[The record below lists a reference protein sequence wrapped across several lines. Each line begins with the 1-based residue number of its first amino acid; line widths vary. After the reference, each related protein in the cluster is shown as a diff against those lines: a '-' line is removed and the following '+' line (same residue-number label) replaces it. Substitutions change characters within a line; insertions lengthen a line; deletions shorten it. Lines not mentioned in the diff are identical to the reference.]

1 MKNFVMFALVLVVL
15 PTGGCK
21 ETKKLTAKET
31 FLKQFELIQ
40 ARDFGGLWDLYA
52 PGMQAAFVAQREK
65 LLSMPADKFQEKFG
79 VPKADMEKLEGKEF
93 LAKLLEVAPLPD
105 QVRNPPVNAEIDN
118 GDEEGVKAVARWK
131 TAEAECMQPL
141 VRVEDTWKIEGAALC
156 KREEV
161 KKEGSAGPSG
171 EQSEPPAPAGPSN

>member
-1 MKNFVMFALVLVVL
+1 MKKYAVLALVLVVL

-52 PGMQAAFVAQREK
+52 PGMQQAFVAQREK
-65 LLSMPADKFQEKFG
+65 LLSMPADKFQQKFG
-79 VPKADMEKLEGKEF
+79 VSKADMEKLEGKEF

-105 QVRNPPVNAEIDN
+105 QVRNPPAHAEIDN
-118 GDEEGVKAVARWK
+118 GDEKAVRVVARWK
-131 TAEAECMQPL
+131 TAEAECEQPL
-141 VRVEDTWKIEGAALC
+141 VRIEETWKIEGAALC

-161 KKEGSAGPSG
+161 KNVRSAPPPVEKGGPAEPAVG
-171 EQSEPPAPAGPSN
+171 E